1 MSFFRDSIFG
11 RVDGFD
17 RFDGFDGCHNGNGC
31 CGFKNGNC
39 CGGCN
44 GRIVEDFK
52 ILENDVIRTAQDLRR
67 AERDVFSALHHNHCN
82 KHCCNN
88 GCC

>member
-11 RVDGFD
+11 RHDGFD
-17 RFDGFDGCHNGNGC
+17 RFDVFDGCHNGNGC
-31 CGFKNGNC
+31 CGCKNGN
-39 CGGCN
+39 GN

-52 ILENDVIRTAQDLRR
+52 SLEQDIVRTAQDLRR
-67 AERDVFSALHHNHCN
+67 CERDVFNALHHDNCN